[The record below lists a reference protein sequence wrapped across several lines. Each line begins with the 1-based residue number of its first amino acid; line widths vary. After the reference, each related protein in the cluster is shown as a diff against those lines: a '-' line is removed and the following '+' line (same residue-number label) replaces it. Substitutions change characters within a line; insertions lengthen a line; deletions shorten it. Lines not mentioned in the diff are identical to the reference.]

1 MSKTSG
7 IERRQRKDVRR
18 NLERVLQAAQ
28 ELFMERGP
36 DVTMEEVAR
45 RAGVGVGTIYRRFPS
60 KEHLFEAISHA
71 ACDDM
76 RSCFFEAA
84 QAERDAIGKLR
95 TLIFIRYQHS
105 QQPVTLIDFR
115 PGTPRG
121 VEHEH
126 ADHDPAQLYTILH
139 NKLEQV
145 IIDGQNE
152 GTIRPGNPKVLAAFC
167 LELLKPSTIQNIQ
180 GAVGECTEEITEQVM
195 TFVLE
200 GLRARS

>member
-7 IERRQRKDVRR
+7 TERRQRKDVRR

-60 KEHLFEAISHA
+60 KEQLFEAISHA

-76 RSCFFEAA
+76 RSCFLEAA
-84 QAERDAIGKLR
+84 QAEHDAIGKLR

-115 PGTPRG
+115 PGNPHNI
-121 VEHEH
+121 ESEQ
-126 ADHDPAQLYTILH
+126 ADQDPAQLYTILH
-139 NKLEQV
+139 HKLQQV
-145 IIDGQNE
+145 IIEGQDE
-152 GTIRPGNPKVLAAFC
+152 GKIRQGDSKILAALC
-167 LELLKPSTIQNIQ
+167 LELLKPSTIQNLQ
-180 GAVGECTEEITEQVM
+180 GVAGECTKEITEQVM
-195 TFVLE
+195 AFVLE
-200 GLRARS
+200 GLTSRS

>member
-60 KEHLFEAISHA
+60 KEQLFEAISHA

-76 RSCFFEAA
+76 RSCFLEAA
-84 QAERDAIGKLR
+84 QAEPDAIGKLR
-95 TLIFIRYQHS
+95 ALILIRYRLN

-115 PGTPRG
+115 PNNHSIERSNETDCEP
-121 VEHEH
+121 V
-126 ADHDPAQLYTILH
+126 QLYTILH
-139 NKLEQV
+139 HKLQQV
-145 IIDGQNE
+145 IVEGQNE
-152 GTIRPGNPKVLAAFC
+152 GTIRRGSPTVLAALC
-167 LELLKPSTIQNIQ
+167 LELLKPSTIQNLQ
-180 GAVGECTEEITEQVM
+180 GVAGECTEEITEQVVA
-195 TFVLE
+195 FVLE
-200 GLRARS
+200 GLTARS